1 MRPPVTV
8 VVTAGGASM
17 DRYGARLAERLDG
30 AEVLEL
36 DVDGTST
43 GVMGIPALSTRSLSA
58 LAGDARCVRALRATS
73 GVPHLTNHHLA
84 RYGPLLGRPY
94 LVTVHDLIR
103 WHDAHDGTA
112 YISRPTL
119 RDRIWTRRDC
129 RGIAGAQGVIAP
141 SEATRR
147 ELVGLLGVG
156 VAAVRV
162 VPHGIDHALFRP
174 VPGRPVAGRY
184 VLFVGSEQP
193 RKGLVTLLTAFA
205 ALKRLPAHSD
215 VRLVKVGLAGTR
227 EAPYRERTRATVD
240 ALALGADVVFTEG
253 VADEELPAYYSA
265 ATCFVLP
272 SLAEGFGLPPL
283 EAMACGCPTIVSA
296 AGALP
301 EVAADAALVVQ
312 AGDADSLRAALERV
326 LDDAGLRADLRER
339 GLARAAHYSW
349 DRTAAETVQ
358 AYEELLGE
366 RGQRRPAHV

>member
-1 MRPPVTV
+1 
-8 VVTAGGASM
+8 
-17 DRYGARLAERLDG
+17 
-30 AEVLEL
+30 
-36 DVDGTST
+36 
-43 GVMGIPALSTRSLSA
+43 
-58 LAGDARCVRALRATS
+58 
-73 GVPHLTNHHLA
+73 
-84 RYGPLLGRPY
+84 
-94 LVTVHDLIR
+94 
-103 WHDAHDGTA
+103 
-112 YISRPTL
+112 
-119 RDRIWTRRDC
+119 
-129 RGIAGAQGVIAP
+129 
-141 SEATRR
+141 
-147 ELVGLLGVG
+147 
-156 VAAVRV
+156 
-162 VPHGIDHALFRP
+162 
-174 VPGRPVAGRY
+174 
-184 VLFVGSEQP
+184 
-193 RKGLVTLLTAFA
+193 
-205 ALKRLPAHSD
+205 
-215 VRLVKVGLAGTR
+215 
-227 EAPYRERTRATVD
+227 VD